1 MLLVDYTALMSWF
14 YFLLDRKALFWR
26 QLMQAISKRFTY
38 LFTSTRGLALV
49 AIAAVALVTAIF
61 GTLSGP
67 MVEWGVRDITVRVLG
82 LDLIQ
87 AEREGRIILLYHT
100 IAMTVVAAEVYFI
113 TDIVPM
119 KRHQQVTI
127 NATITVGYLTSLIF
141 GLWFG
146 YFGHNFVFH
155 GLYILGLSLVFFAGL
170 LLAAALWPWKK
181 EYLLP
186 PDSPFA
192 RTKKGVDLER
202 LAFFVMA
209 IATLVSST
217 FGAVTGSYWGNGHET
232 FLAEDLIRTPEKTL
246 LQKAIIGHLHI
257 MLTLIAVAIT
267 LIVGRWMKFK
277 GIYHKISMPLMNLG
291 MIITTAGAL
300 SVVWLEW
307 AHTTIY
313 FGSTF
318 ILLAALMYVI
328 YSWDALIRGRVKELG
343 LEKPSAWQKIKA
355 LVHDPLKFGTGWQM
369 VFMNFTVSGV
379 GIFMAVKLDEIFRVW
394 PHREERIILTGHW
407 HILSGLIATI
417 ILFYYADLSGLKG
430 KARKWFG
437 WLIILGSDLAFGA
450 VTVFSMKRL
459 FVEQAAQQAVV
470 NWTMLLVDI
479 GLASVLVILAVFLL
493 WRLYDLFLKQGRW
506 AEELKQETKIAAEA
520 EIAEGKRKLEEL
532 TASLEEVSE

>member
-1 MLLVDYTALMSWF
+1 ME
-14 YFLLDRKALFWR
+14 
-26 QLMQAISKRFTY
+26 AIKKRIIY

-49 AIAAVALVTAIF
+49 GIAAVSLVTAIW

-67 MVEWGVRDITVRVLG
+67 MVEWGVRDITVKALG
-82 LDLIQ
+82 MDLVQ

-100 IAMTVVAAEVYFI
+100 IATAVVAIEVYFI
-113 TDIVPM
+113 TAMLPM

-127 NATITVGYLTSLIF
+127 NATITIGYLTSMIF

-155 GLYILGLSLVFFAGL
+155 GLYILGLSLTFFGGL
-170 LLAAALWPWKK
+170 LLAAALWPWKD
-181 EYLLP
+181 EYRLP
-186 PDSPFA
+186 ADSPQA
-192 RTKKGVDLER
+192 KTKSGLDLER
-202 LAFFVMA
+202 VAFFVMA
-209 IATLVSST
+209 VATLVSAT

-232 FLAEDLIRTPEKTL
+232 FLAEDLIRTPEKSY

-277 GIYHKISMPLMNLG
+277 GIYHKIAMPLMIAG
-291 MIITTAGAL
+291 TIVTTAGAL

-313 FGSTF
+313 FGSVF
-318 ILLAALMYVI
+318 ILLSALMYVI
-328 YSWDALIRGRVKELG
+328 YSWDKLIKDRTSELG
-343 LEKPSAWQKIKA
+343 LQKPSGWQKFKA
-355 LVHDPLKFGTGWQM
+355 LLHDPLRFGSGWQM

-394 PHREERIILTGHW
+394 PHREERITLTGHW

-417 ILFYYADLSGLKG
+417 ILFYYADLAGLKG
-430 KARKWFG
+430 RARKWFG
-437 WLIILGSDLAFGA
+437 WLVILGSDLAFGA

-459 FVEQAAQQAVV
+459 FVDQISQQAVV
-470 NWTMLLVDI
+470 NWTMLLADI
-479 GLASVLVILAVFLL
+479 GLAGVLVVLALFLL
-493 WRLYDLFLKQGRW
+493 WRLYDLFLKKGRW
-506 AEELKQETKIAAEA
+506 AEELRAETKAAAEA
-520 EIAEGKRKLEEL
+520 EIIEGKRKLAEL
-532 TASLEEVSE
+532 TARLEEVSE

>member
-1 MLLVDYTALMSWF
+1 MDAL
-14 YFLLDRKALFWR
+14 K
-26 QLMQAISKRFTY
+26 KRFVY

-49 AIAAVALVTAIF
+49 GIAAVALVTAIW

-67 MVEWGVRDITVRVLG
+67 MVEWGVRDVTVKALG
-82 LDLIQ
+82 MDLVQ
-87 AEREGRIILLYHT
+87 AEREGRIIMLYHT
-100 IAMTVVAAEVYFI
+100 IAMTVVAIEVFFI

-119 KRHQQVTI
+119 KRHQQITI
-127 NATITVGYLTSLIF
+127 NATITVGYLLSLIF
-141 GLWFG
+141 GLIFG

-155 GLYILGLSLVFFAGL
+155 GLFILGQSLVFFAGL
-170 LLAAALWPWKK
+170 LLAAALWPWKN
-181 EYLLP
+181 EYRLP
-186 PDSPFA
+186 EDSPKA
-192 RTKKGVDLER
+192 KTKKGVDLER
-202 LAFFVMA
+202 TAFFVMA
-209 IATLVSST
+209 VATLVSST

-232 FLAEDLIRTPEKTL
+232 FLAEDLIRTPEKSY

-257 MLTLIAVAIT
+257 MLTLVAVAIT

-277 GIYHKISMPLMNLG
+277 GIYHKIAMPLMIAG
-291 MIITTAGAL
+291 TIITTAGAL

-328 YSWDALIRGRVKELG
+328 YSWDTLIKDRLSELG
-343 LEKPSAWQKIKA
+343 LEKPSAWQKIRA
-355 LVHDPLKFGTGWQM
+355 LLHDPLKFGSGWQM
-369 VFMNFTVSGV
+369 VFMNFTVSGI

-417 ILFYYADLSGLKG
+417 ILFYFADLSGLKG

-437 WLIILGSDLAFGA
+437 WLVIIGSDLAFGA

-459 FVEQAAQQAVV
+459 FVEQIAQQNVV
-470 NWTMLLVDI
+470 NWTMLLADI
-479 GLASVLVILAVFLL
+479 GLAGVLVILAVFLL
-493 WRLYDLFLKQGRW
+493 WRLYDLFLKKGRW
-506 AEELKQETKIAAEA
+506 AEELKFETKAAAEA

-532 TASLEEVSE
+532 AATLEEVSE